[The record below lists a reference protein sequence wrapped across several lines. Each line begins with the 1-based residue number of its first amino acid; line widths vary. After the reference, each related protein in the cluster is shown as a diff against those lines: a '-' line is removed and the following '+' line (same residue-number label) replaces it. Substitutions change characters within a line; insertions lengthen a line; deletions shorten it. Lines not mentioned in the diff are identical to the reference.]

1 MKVQIRPLKLSD
13 AKAIQDVYNNK
24 DVYKQI
30 TGPPWPCPLSYVENK
45 IINRSIKERKT
56 RKRYDFAII
65 VNNKVIG
72 EVVLEHPDKTKKAY
86 ELGYMIK
93 RSHWNKGIATKA
105 IKQIVK
111 FGFNKIKISKIWA
124 GTSKKNPASGKALKK
139 AGFKLKGI
147 KNKDYYWEI
156 KNS

>member
-1 MKVQIRPLKLSD
+1 MKITIRPLKLSD
-13 AKAIQDVYNNK
+13 AKAIQAVYNNK
-24 DVYKQI
+24 EVYNQI

-56 RKRYDFAII
+56 RKRYDFAI
-65 VNNKVIG
+65 VANKVVG
-72 EVVLEHPDKTKKAY
+72 EIVLEHPNKTKKVY
-86 ELGYMIK
+86 ELGYMVK

-111 FGFNKIKISKIWA
+111 LGFNKLKLIKIWA

-139 AGFKLKGI
+139 AGFKSKGV

-156 KNS
+156 IR